1 MREERKLMPKQ
12 MALDVD
18 PLMDEM
24 LELFQQ
30 EGNLTTGALV
40 DWTGKS
46 RATVTKRLDKL
57 RAADHIA
64 YVHSPTGLHRLTS
77 DPREDA

>member
-1 MREERKLMPKQ
+1 MTQE
-12 MALDVD
+12 MALRVD
-18 PLMDEM
+18 PLMEEIVQYFD
-24 LELFQQ
+24 Q

-57 RAADHIA
+57 RAADCIE
-64 YVHSPTGLHRLTS
+64 YVHKATGLHRLVM
-77 DPREDA
+77 DPRDN

>member
-1 MREERKLMPKQ
+1 MNQE
-12 MALDVD
+12 MALRVD

-24 LELFQQ
+24 LDLFAE

-40 DWTGKS
+40 DMTEKS

-57 RAADHIA
+57 RTAEAIE
-64 YVHSPTGLHRLTS
+64 YVHKNTGLHRLVK
-77 DPREDA
+77 DPREDTDE

>member
-1 MREERKLMPKQ
+1 MNQE
-12 MALDVD
+12 MALRVD

-24 LELFQQ
+24 LDLFVE

-40 DWTGKS
+40 DMTGKS

-57 RAADHIA
+57 RTAEKIE
-64 YVHSPTGLHRLTS
+64 YVHESTGLHRLVE
-77 DPREDA
+77 DPREDSDGE

>member
-1 MREERKLMPKQ
+1 MSNVMTLR
-12 MALDVD
+12 VD

-24 LELFQQ
+24 LEHFDQ

-40 DWTGKS
+40 ERTGKS

-57 RAADHIA
+57 RAADCIE
-64 YVHSPTGLHRLTS
+64 YVHEPTGLHRLVK
-77 DPREDA
+77 DPRRDADE